1 MNRRNSCST
10 NTVRAVLIVVALAM
24 VSCRPQPPA
33 TPNHVELGWRP
44 IVSWSGHGNTQTD
57 SFNIGSGQW
66 RIKWATSHEQIP
78 GKGTFR
84 LKVHSL
90 VSGRFVE
97 TAVDHQGIG
106 SDVAYVAEE
115 PRAFFLVIESRD
127 IDWKDAVEEGV
138 VGEQGD
144 SR

>member
-33 TPNHVELGWRP
+33 TPNHVELGWRH
-44 IVSWSGHGNTQTD
+44 IDSWSGHGNTQTD

-66 RIKWATSHEQIP
+66 RIKWETSNEKVP

-84 LKVHSL
+84 VIVHSL
-90 VSGRFVE
+90 VSGRFVV
-97 TAVDHQGIG
+97 TAVDHVGVGQDI
-106 SDVAYVAEE
+106 AYVAEE
-115 PRAFFLVIESRD
+115 PRQFFLVIESSD
-127 IDWKDAVEEGV
+127 IDWKVSVDEGV
-138 VGEQGD
+138 IGEQ
-144 SR
+144 